1 MTVEHKAVKL
11 KAQDLEDLTVI
22 SSILQDALVPLS
34 DIQFTP
40 TDGNFIMVVNRFCWE
55 DVKDRETEE
64 PFRRVLAGL
73 RVTDVAAV
81 AYRGI
86 DRNEQDRVLE
96 LLTLAYC
103 EPDGDVPGHLV
114 LHFAGGGA
122 IRLTLGKLVAAMED
136 LGDSWPTRW
145 KPGHDEAAGD

>member
-1 MTVEHKAVKL
+1 MTAEHKAVKL
-11 KAQDLEDLTVI
+11 KAQDLDDITVL

-40 TDGNFIMVVNRFCWE
+40 RDGNFIMVVNRFCWE
-55 DVKDRETEE
+55 DIQDRSKEE
-64 PFRRVLAGL
+64 PYRRVLAGL
-73 RVTDVAAV
+73 RLTDVSAV

-86 DRNEQDRVLE
+86 NREEQDRVLE

-103 EPDGDVPGHLV
+103 EGEGEEPCHLV

-122 IRLTLGKLVAAMED
+122 IRLTVGKLVAAMED

-145 KPGHDEAAGD
+145 KPGHEEGDNA